1 MSMQRDFWKS
11 LLCLAGFL
19 AGASPAIAAEP
30 SYDIVIRGGT
40 VYDGSGKKPYAGDV
54 AISGDR
60 IVAVGKVGDGQA
72 KRVIDARGLAVAP
85 GFIDMNSFSGDVI
98 LDDNRA
104 LSSLYPNT
112 LIGQGDV
119 RQAQSV
125 FGRHEVRPGEW
136 HGRHLGRQAHQRDAG
151 PDRAR
156 TWQDRGLTTDEGIAA
171 SAACKTGPL

>member
-54 AISGDR
+54 A
-60 IVAVGKVGDGQA
+60 
-72 KRVIDARGLAVAP
+72 RGLAVAP

-125 FGRHEVRPGEW
+125 FRRHEVRPGEW